1 MPSPFPPNVRNCF
14 DPREPQ
20 GPCGNDLPTT
30 IRFPQKQE
38 KNKCR
43 SEGKQTLYHVAREYQ
58 LGRENGETSIL
69 KNLGRLPIHLF
80 CHSGIRVLMGFDASC
95 RVFRGEEVDGSL
107 SIMQECD
114 PPQSRRGKEK
124 HHPTV
129 WKTRKDKRQSSQP
142 PLKIKKSLP
151 QDNSI
156 RGNRV

>member
-95 RVFRGEEVDGSL
+95 RFFFEGKRLTGVCPLCKNVTHHKVEEERKSIIQQFGKPEKTKGS
-107 SIMQECD
+107 Q
-114 PPQSRRGKEK
+114 
-124 HHPTV
+124 V
-129 WKTRKDKRQSSQP
+129 
-142 PLKIKKSLP
+142 SLP
-151 QDNSI
+151 
-156 RGNRV
+156 